1 VVLNCFTA
9 FNMFVNGECVKFV
22 EGSNQR
28 RMTNLNDLK
37 PIEFWKWF
45 EAVTSIPRPSKKEG
59 KIIEFLIDFAKRR
72 NLKWEKDLAG
82 NVLIHKGPTSGFE
95 NRKTTILQSHVDM
108 VCEKNAGVE
117 HNFETDPITCI
128 IDSGWVRAD
137 GTTLGAD
144 DGAGVAASLA
154 ILDSEIIEHGP
165 LECLFT
171 VDEETGLTG
180 ARLLEPDFIS
190 GHFLINLDSGDE
202 GEFYVGCA
210 GGMDTTGFLNYTR
223 EKIKPGSMAFQVQVN
238 GLKGGHSGEDI
249 DKGLANSV
257 KVITRLIWAVNRNI
271 SVDLASIDAGNLRNA
286 IPREGTAIICFP
298 YKSRNKVE
306 SFLKELSRQIK
317 DEYKETEKDLKIEMK
332 EISAPEEILNEK
344 SKNSLLNL
352 LYALPHGVISM
363 SHAIPGLV
371 ETSTNL
377 ASVKFQTDK
386 KIIIATSQRSSI
398 DSAKLDIG
406 NQVQTVFE
414 MGSALVEQNTGY
426 PGWSPNPKSEI
437 ISIGSKAYKKLFKHE
452 PQMKAVHAGLECGL
466 FLEKYPHLEMIS
478 IGPTMKGCHSPDE
491 RMEIES
497 VSRFWLLLLEML
509 RNIPE

>member
-1 VVLNCFTA
+1 MSKLN
-9 FNMFVNGECVKFV
+9 E
-22 EGSNQR
+22 
-28 RMTNLNDLK
+28 LNPK
-37 PIEFWKWF
+37 EFWKWF
-45 EAVTSIPRPSKKEG
+45 EKIASVPRPSKKEG
-59 KIIEFLIDFAKRR
+59 KIIEFLIDFAQSR
-72 NLKWEKDLAG
+72 NLSWKKDLAG
-82 NVLIHKGPTSGFE
+82 NVLILKSATTGFE
-95 NRKTTILQSHVDM
+95 KRRTTILQCHVDM

-117 HNFETDPITCI
+117 HDFERDPIKCI
-128 IDSGWVRAD
+128 VDNGWVRAE

-154 ILDSEIIEHGP
+154 ILDSTEIKHGP

-180 ARLLEPDFIS
+180 ARLLEPDFLT
-190 GHFLINLDSGDE
+190 GKYLINLDSGDE

-210 GGMDTTGFLNYTR
+210 GGMDTTGFLNYLK
-223 EKIKPGSMAFQVQVN
+223 EKNKAGSIALQIQIN

-257 KVITRLIWAVNRNI
+257 KLLTRLIWTLNKSLVI
-271 SVDLASIDAGNLRNA
+271 DLASFEAGNLRNA
-286 IPREGTAIICFP
+286 IPREGTAVICFP
-298 YKSRNKVE
+298 YKSKNKVE
-306 SFLKELSRQIK
+306 SILTALSLEIKEEYKASEKELNIEFR
-317 DEYKETEKDLKIEMK
+317 ETH
-332 EISAPEEILNEK
+332 SPEEIWNEK

-363 SHAIPGLV
+363 SQAIPGLV

-377 ASVKFQTDK
+377 ASVKFMTDK
-386 KIIIATSQRSSI
+386 KIIIGTSQRSSVN
-398 DSAKLDIG
+398 SAKVDIG
-406 NQVQTVFE
+406 NQVQVVFE
-414 MGSALVEQNTGY
+414 LASAMVEQNTGY

-437 ISIGSKAYKKLFKHE
+437 IAIGIKAYRKLFKHE

-466 FLEKYPHLEMIS
+466 FLEKYPNLEMVS

-497 VSRFWLLLLEML
+497 VTRFWELLLEML
-509 RNIPE
+509 YTIPE